1 MVFCARVND
10 NSPHV
15 QRPVDDA
22 GNRVT
27 PAALEDHRVS
37 NVFRGPSCLCAYTA
51 GDAYTESAIYM
62 AVDGSNFGEYV
73 ASCATGRCGYLS
85 MYIFPSNLT
94 NANFC
99 LLVNLESVYSK
110 RGLSLRLYAPRG
122 TRLDQILI

>member
-1 MVFCARVND
+1 MDQLSFISIRLQVISDHGIGEIMVLFCVRVND
-10 NSPHV
+10 NLLHV

-27 PAALEDHRVS
+27 PTALEDHRVS
-37 NVFRGPSCLCAYTA
+37 NVFRGPSCLCAYTT

-85 MYIFPSNLT
+85 VYIYFL
-94 NANFC
+94 
-99 LLVNLESVYSK
+99 
-110 RGLSLRLYAPRG
+110 
-122 TRLDQILI
+122 QI